1 MLREIYCE
9 EFHQKHITFH
19 DGLNVVLGSPK
30 ADNSI
35 GKSTLML
42 IVDFAFGGNT
52 YVEASD
58 ILQNV
63 GEHSVGFKFCFD
75 GKDYHFLRSITEKNT
90 VWKCDERYTKI
101 ESMPTGDYCEWLA
114 KKYGINLYK
123 LTFRDAVGRY
133 IRVYGKDNHDEKH
146 PLNADSSEAG
156 CKASI
161 AILKLFDRYRV
172 VDDLEIRYRDS
183 VENLRTYT
191 QAQAHKFIA
200 KITKTQFEKNER
212 EIVKRENEIRA
223 ISAQLDK
230 GLLDLDAAASERAIE
245 IKLQLS
251 HARRMRNRLCS
262 QIDSLDANAEYKFS
276 DTTDTFSEL
285 SHFFPNADIQHIR
298 EIEQFHKKISG
309 IFHTELQNEKRSLNK
324 QLSEIC
330 EVISSLEEQLN
341 GLIKNPNLSKIV
353 LQKHADAVREMDRM
367 ATENEA
373 YQKTQDLKNA
383 KKEDEGSLAKVKGE
397 QFGIIE
403 KEINTEMERINNMLY
418 KEKRNAP
425 VLHFTDTNYTFHTP
439 EDTGTGIA
447 FKGLV
452 VFDLAVMHLT
462 KLPILVH
469 DSLILKQ
476 ISDDAIENI
485 LAQYSTCGKQI
496 IIALDKQDSYSAKT
510 ASELEEHTV
519 LRLAPGGD
527 ELFGRSWSNQTS
539 KG

>member
-9 EFHQKHITFH
+9 EFHRKHITFH

-75 GKDYHFLRSITEKNT
+75 GKDYYFLRSITERNT
-90 VWKCDERYTKI
+90 VWECDERYTKI
-101 ESMPTGDYCEWLA
+101 ESMSTGDYCEWLA

-156 CKASI
+156 SKASI

-245 IKLQLS
+245 IKLQLQ
-251 HARRMRNRLCS
+251 RC
-262 QIDSLDANAEYKFS
+262 
-276 DTTDTFSEL
+276 T
-285 SHFFPNADIQHIR
+285 
-298 EIEQFHKKISG
+298 
-309 IFHTELQNEKRSLNK
+309 
-324 QLSEIC
+324 
-330 EVISSLEEQLN
+330 
-341 GLIKNPNLSKIV
+341 
-353 LQKHADAVREMDRM
+353 
-367 ATENEA
+367 
-373 YQKTQDLKNA
+373 
-383 KKEDEGSLAKVKGE
+383 KG
-397 QFGIIE
+397 
-403 KEINTEMERINNMLY
+403 T
-418 KEKRNAP
+418 
-425 VLHFTDTNYTFHTP
+425 
-439 EDTGTGIA
+439 
-447 FKGLV
+447 
-452 VFDLAVMHLT
+452 
-462 KLPILVH
+462 
-469 DSLILKQ
+469 
-476 ISDDAIENI
+476 
-485 LAQYSTCGKQI
+485 
-496 IIALDKQDSYSAKT
+496 
-510 ASELEEHTV
+510 
-519 LRLAPGGD
+519 
-527 ELFGRSWSNQTS
+527 
-539 KG
+539 